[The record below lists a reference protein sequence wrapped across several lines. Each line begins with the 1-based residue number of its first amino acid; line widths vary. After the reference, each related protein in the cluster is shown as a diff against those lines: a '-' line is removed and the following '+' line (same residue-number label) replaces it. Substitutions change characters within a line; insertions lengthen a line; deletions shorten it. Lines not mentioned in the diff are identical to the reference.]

1 MGKKYIIE
9 VIEDVASKL
18 TFKEACIIGI
28 IIFVFRIID
37 HFFDDKKT
45 SEQNTSTKIEQVD
58 KTSVNSKTNSKEKN
72 KTKKIERVVQTREN
86 VLDND
91 GVVSNIEEGYIDEV
105 DFGKEKIEDSE
116 EVEEIEE
123 YKDKEEEYNTRKRRR
138 RKSH

>member
-28 IIFVFRIID
+28 IILVFRIID

-91 GVVSNIEEGYIDEV
+91 GVVSNIEEGDIDEV
-105 DFGKEKIEDSE
+105 DFGKEKIENSE

-123 YKDKEEEYNTRKRRR
+123 DNEEEYNTRKRRR